1 MNQPIEQRFAKLE
14 QRIDNLERAESEWS
28 FTARDITYKTDL
40 AQGFMRQLHSDMQEI
55 KLDTHHIKGDIQ
67 QLSADSAEM
76 KGKLDLILQLLQPR
90 QE

>member
-14 QRIDNLERAESEWS
+14 QRVDNLERLEQKLD
-28 FTARDITYKTDL
+28 FTSRDVSYKTDM
-40 AQGFMRQLHSDMQEI
+40 AQGFMRQLHIDMQEMKPDI
-55 KLDTHHIKGDIQ
+55 HHMKGDTQ
-67 QLSADSAEM
+67 QLKVDSAEM